1 MTTLKIIYQ
10 DDDLVIIDKPSG
22 LMVHRSKMAHGV
34 KEFALQL
41 LRDQIG
47 QKVYPVHRLDRPT
60 SGILVFAL
68 SEHVLAETSRLFA
81 ECDVHKSYQCVV
93 RGFTGRGIIDHPL
106 SDPVDDRR
114 LLRQGVTH
122 EAKEAVSE
130 YRTLAHYEVPW
141 STGKFPTTRYSLV
154 EVYPKTGRRHQI
166 RKHMDHIAHP
176 IIGDTRYGQGVHN
189 RLFREKLDSHR
200 LLLAA
205 TGLTM
210 NHPITQAPLQFSLPP
225 AEEMSSVIQ
234 ALQVYQ
240 IPFESDIDKIDSD
253 PDCKPS

>member
-1 MTTLKIIYQ
+1 MTSLSIIYQ
-10 DDDLVIIDKPSG
+10 DEDLVVIDKPSG

-47 QKVYPVHRLDRPT
+47 RKVYPVHRLDRPT

-68 SEHVLAETSRLFA
+68 SEQVLAEVSGQFERCETR
-81 ECDVHKSYQCVV
+81 KKYQCVV
-93 RGFTGRGIIDHPL
+93 RGFSGEGVIDYPL

-122 EAKEAVSE
+122 EAKESVSE
-130 YRTLAHYEVPW
+130 YRTLEHYELPW
-141 STGKFPTTRYSLV
+141 PSGKFQTTRYSLV

-176 IIGDTRYGQGVHN
+176 IIGDTRYGQGSHN
-189 RLFREKLDSHR
+189 RRFREEFDCHR

-205 TGLTM
+205 TSLEMVHPVTGQPLT
-210 NHPITQAPLQFSLPP
+210 LEVPP
-225 AEEMSSVIQ
+225 AKEMTAVIDR
-234 ALQVYQ
+234 LRDYQV
-240 IPFESDIDKIDSD
+240 ID
-253 PDCKPS
+253 

>member
-1 MTTLKIIYQ
+1 MTQLNIIYQ
-10 DDDLVIIDKPSG
+10 DNDMVVIDKPSG

-47 QKVYPVHRLDRPT
+47 KKVYPVHRLDRPT

-68 SEHVLAETSRLFA
+68 SEQVLAEISSQF
-81 ECDVHKSYQCVV
+81 ENCQVHKTYQCVV
-93 RGFTGRGIIDHPL
+93 RGYTESGVIDHPL

-122 EAKEAVSE
+122 EAKEAITE
-130 YRTLAHYEVPW
+130 YHTLAHYEMPW
-141 STGKFPTTRYSLV
+141 PSGKFSTTRYSLV

-176 IIGDTRYGQGVHN
+176 IIGDTRYGQGSHN
-189 RLFREKLDSHR
+189 RMFREKLSSHR

-205 TGLTM
+205 TKLDM
-210 NHPITQAPLQFSLPP
+210 EHPVTKQSLRLEVPP
-225 AEEMSSVIQ
+225 AEEMKAVIDQ
-234 ALQVYQ
+234 LQKYQ
-240 IPFESDIDKIDSD
+240 TAG
-253 PDCKPS
+253 

>member
-1 MTTLKIIYQ
+1 LKFKVGVIFMAPLHIIYQ
-10 DDDLVIIDKPSG
+10 DNDMVVIDKPSG

-34 KEFALQL
+34 KTFALQL

-68 SEHVLAETSRLFA
+68 SEQVLAEIGRQFEL
-81 ECDVHKSYQCVV
+81 CDVDKRYQCVV
-93 RGFTGRGIIDHPL
+93 RGFTGEGIIDHPL

-122 EAKEAVSE
+122 EAKDAVSE
-130 YRTLAHYEVPW
+130 YRTLEHYELPW
-141 STGKFPTTRYSLV
+141 PSGKFSTTRYSLV
-154 EVYPKTGRRHQI
+154 EVKPKTGRRHQI

-176 IIGDTRYGQGVHN
+176 IIGDTRYGQGSHN
-189 RLFREKLDSHR
+189 RRFREAFDSHR

-205 TGLTM
+205 TRLEM
-210 NHPITQAPLQFSLPP
+210 QHPVTKQPLLFEVPP
-225 AEEMSSVIQ
+225 AEEMTAVIDQ
-234 ALQVYQ
+234 LRQYQVTV
-240 IPFESDIDKIDSD
+240 
-253 PDCKPS
+253 

>member
-1 MTTLKIIYQ
+1 MTQLKIIYQ
-10 DDDLVIIDKPSG
+10 DDDMVVIDKPSG
-22 LMVHRSKMAHGV
+22 LLVHRSKMAHGV

-47 QKVYPVHRLDRPT
+47 KKVYPVHRLDRPT

-68 SEHVLAETSRLFA
+68 SEQVLAEISTQF
-81 ECDVHKSYQCVV
+81 EHCQVHKTYQCVV
-93 RGFTGRGIIDHPL
+93 RGYTESGVIDHPL

-122 EAKEAVSE
+122 EAKDAVSE
-130 YRTLAHYEVPW
+130 YQTLAHYEMPW
-141 STGKFPTTRYSLV
+141 PSGKFQTTRYSLV

-176 IIGDTRYGQGVHN
+176 IIGDTRYGQGSHN
-189 RLFREKLDSHR
+189 RMFREKLSCHR

-205 TGLTM
+205 TKLEM
-210 NHPITQAPLQFSLPP
+210 EHPVTKQLLHLEVPP
-225 AEEMSSVIQ
+225 AEEMKAVIDQ
-234 ALQVYQ
+234 LQVHQ
-240 IPFESDIDKIDSD
+240 TTD
-253 PDCKPS
+253 